1 MNTTATTSQRQ
12 DARVEQLP
20 LPLGADPD
28 EVDDWQVNDDG
39 SRYRHVW
46 SGPAD
51 LPEGISDL
59 DIRCVV
65 TQYED
70 GGIAAE
76 GVDGPEIYVATS
88 SYSPTAAFLVALAI
102 IKATTQA
109 LQWVAV
115 GAK

>member
-1 MNTTATTSQRQ
+1 MNTIRTAT
-12 DARVEQLP
+12 DVP
-20 LPLGADPD
+20 LPINADP
-28 EVDDWQVNDDG
+28 EEADDWQVNNDG
-39 SRYRHVW
+39 SHYRHVW

-70 GGIAAE
+70 GSIAAE
-76 GVDGPEIYVATS
+76 GADAPEVYVATS
-88 SYSPTAAFLVALAI
+88 SYSPIDAFLVALAI
-102 IKATTQA
+102 VKATTQA
-109 LQWVAV
+109 LQWVAG

>member
-1 MNTTATTSQRQ
+1 MMT
-12 DARVEQLP
+12 QLADIG
-20 LPLGADPD
+20 LPTGADPE

-70 GGIAAE
+70 GSIAHDGE
-76 GVDGPEIYVATS
+76 DGPEVYVGTS
-88 SYSPTAAFLVALAI
+88 SYSPTAAFLVASAI
-102 IKATTQA
+102 IQA
-109 LQWVAV
+109 ANQAFQWSNRTEVRRQV
-115 GAK
+115 G